1 MDTREI
7 KKKERQVHMTHLSLT
22 FRFDI
27 RTILS
32 IQRWSLDAIS
42 DKAYWIVFYL
52 IDIQSACFTQKY

>member
-1 MDTREI
+1 
-7 KKKERQVHMTHLSLT
+7 MTHLSLT

-32 IQRWSLDAIS
+32 IQRRSLDAIS